1 MTDNFKKEE
10 LYIFDLSKNV
20 SDSLELMY
28 FNEEDV
34 EVSAETVVPKPS
46 ASQKHSASPIRQ
58 RNEIEPAV
66 SRSSTACS
74 VCKADI
80 DSRDHYKTDFHRFN
94 LKREVKNLPTLNET
108 EFQDLFSQENDSEE
122 SISGSEDEYSDE
134 ESGSTQNDLY
144 QKDND
149 ELTTIFEH
157 SIQSLQISEK
167 PDESASRGSYMNT
180 RSPFIFLKSNL
191 LQEDK
196 IFGAYK
202 SLFNAA
208 SNPID
213 EMSGELKKPN
223 SSAIFMIGGGHFAGA
238 IISHTRLKNITFNK
252 KIDLSL
258 NEQLVNILH
267 HKTFHRYTTRRKQGG
282 SQSAMDNAKG
292 KANSAGSSLRRY
304 NETALKQD
312 IEKLL
317 NDWKIYLQDCKYIFI
332 RANGVSN
339 RKTLIGQH
347 SPLKSGDPRIM
358 NLPFTTKRPTTSEL
372 KRSWAKLSYLQIL
385 SKPQT
390 QKKVLKEESVSKSK
404 SDRSKNSAETE
415 LVVPESPESLQTKEV
430 IQLLRKAKAPLLIAY
445 LRKNKLDVNFPL
457 QPQDQHGATTATMLH
472 YASYHGLKNMVYILL
487 NTLKA
492 DPTVQNTAGRVAADM
507 TNKQDVKQAFQM
519 ARHTLG
525 ESYANWDVDAHV
537 GPPLTREMLESM
549 QTEKQQAESK
559 DLKDK
564 LEAAKKIIQQEKEEK
579 MKNENK
585 VGSGVP
591 LQSNNLQQTL
601 NSLTPEQRMRYM
613 REQRARAAEARMSA
627 NK

>member
-1 MTDNFKKEE
+1 MSDTFKKEE
-10 LYIFDLSKNV
+10 LYLFDLSRNV

-28 FNEEDV
+28 FNEDDV
-34 EVSAETVVPKPS
+34 EVPARVDTSPS
-46 ASQKHSASPIRQ
+46 NTLQTNFASSSKEQ
-58 RNEIEPAV
+58 NGIEPVV
-66 SRSSTACS
+66 SKSSTSCS
-74 VCKADI
+74 VCKTAI

-108 EFQDLFSQENDSEE
+108 EFQNLFSQEHDSEE

-134 ESGSTQNDLY
+134 ELPSTQNDLY

-149 ELTTIFEH
+149 ELTTIFED
-157 SIQSLQISEK
+157 SIQKLQISEK
-167 PDESASRGSYMNT
+167 PDESALKGSYMNT
-180 RSPFIFLKSNL
+180 RSPFIFLRSNL
-191 LQEDK
+191 LPDDK

-202 SLFNAA
+202 SLFSPT

-258 NEQLVNILH
+258 NEQVVNMLH

-317 NDWKIYLQDCKYIFI
+317 NDWKPYLKECKYIFI

-339 RKTLIGQH
+339 RKILIGEH
-347 SPLKSGDPRIM
+347 SPLKNGDPRIM

-385 SKPQT
+385 AKPQT
-390 QKKVLKEESVSKSK
+390 QKKVLKEETVSKGKTAKSK
-404 SDRSKNSAETE
+404 DSAENKEAVTE
-415 LVVPESPESLQTKEV
+415 TPESLQTKDV
-430 IQLLRKAKAPLLIAY
+430 IQLLKKAKAPLLIAY
-445 LRKNKLDVNFPL
+445 LRRNKLDVNFPL
-457 QPQDQHGATTATMLH
+457 EPQDQHGATTATMLH

-492 DPTVQNTAGRVAADM
+492 DPTVQNAAGRVAADM
-507 TNKQDVKQAFQM
+507 TNKQDIKHAFQM
-519 ARHTLG
+519 ARHSLG

-537 GPPLTREMLESM
+537 GPPLTREMIESM
-549 QTEKQQAESK
+549 EVEKQQAESK
-559 DLKDK
+559 DLQEK
-564 LEAAKKIIQQEKEEK
+564 LEAAKKVIQQEKEVK
-579 MKNENK
+579 MRSENK

-591 LQSNNLQQTL
+591 LQPSNLQQTL